1 MKIHTN
7 FLTYSMQDNETICEY
22 VIEPELECIARV
34 IKYNRFMR
42 WPRETNEK
50 FKLLFSYLFI
60 VDT

>member
-1 MKIHTN
+1 
-7 FLTYSMQDNETICEY
+7 MQDNETICEY